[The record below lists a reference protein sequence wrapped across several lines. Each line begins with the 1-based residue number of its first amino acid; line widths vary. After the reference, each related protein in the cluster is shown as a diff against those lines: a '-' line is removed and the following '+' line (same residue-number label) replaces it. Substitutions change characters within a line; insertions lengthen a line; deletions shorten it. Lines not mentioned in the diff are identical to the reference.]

1 MLLQKY
7 VTCRSPLLSCDC
19 FFQQHPFTEVCSSS
33 SPHTLVGPERS
44 PENSSLHT
52 HTSIHKWY
60 GREASVHSARSKWH
74 SLCLSGGIRL
84 EDRFR
89 DCCILFFFFPWNR
102 GWGQEQ
108 GERWGVVGILRR
120 RGEQKVKAPSLN
132 TSRNPHCLPF
142 FSRFSTPTSAPGCT
156 AFRSQPLHLL
166 LLLHPPRLMP
176 TDGTHTSM
184 LFIND
189 VKPLFLSPSTPHPL
203 LFTPISLLWS
213 EETGLWGDKS
223 LLEEGRGKKKKSVIP
238 LTLLSSEEESLS
250 PPGRIGSQSAHTH
263 THTHARSHTLLSA
276 AHSHSHTRMHSHTDM
291 HAPPLVHT
299 ATRRAG
305 SQANAHCRLPL
316 AWESLMRS
324 SLQAEA
330 HTAISK
336 ALCWGWFIA
345 GSVAECWSV

>member
-1 MLLQKY
+1 M
-7 VTCRSPLLSCDC
+7 
-19 FFQQHPFTEVCSSS
+19 
-33 SPHTLVGPERS
+33 
-44 PENSSLHT
+44 
-52 HTSIHKWY
+52 
-60 GREASVHSARSKWH
+60 
-74 SLCLSGGIRL
+74 
-84 EDRFR
+84 
-89 DCCILFFFFPWNR
+89 
-102 GWGQEQ
+102 
-108 GERWGVVGILRR
+108 
-120 RGEQKVKAPSLN
+120 KAPSLN

-263 THTHARSHTLLSA
+263 THTRALTYTIICRSLTFTHTHALTHGHARSPSRTHSDEEGWLS
-276 AHSHSHTRMHSHTDM
+276 SERT
-291 HAPPLVHT
+291 
-299 ATRRAG
+299 
-305 SQANAHCRLPL
+305 
-316 AWESLMRS
+316 
-324 SLQAEA
+324 LQAA
-330 HTAISK
+330 ACLGKPDAFLPPGRSTHCHLK
-336 ALCWGWFIA
+336 
-345 GSVAECWSV
+345 GSLLGLIHRRLRGRVLVGVAVPDPGDTG